1 MTAWV
6 EHLDTEACWSL
17 IAQHAVGRIGVLVD
31 SAPEVY
37 PVNHIVDER
46 TIVFRTDAGN
56 KLRGLE
62 RSPSVCFEVD
72 DLDLAGRV
80 GWSVLVKG
88 RAIEIGTDELH
99 EAATRLTYWGIGA
112 KPHWVRIVPQEVTGR
127 RIHRVVPD

>member
-6 EHLDTEACWSL
+6 EHLDTEACWL
-17 IAQHAVGRIGVLVD
+17 LVAQHAVCRIGVLVD

-56 KLRGLE
+56 KLSGLE

-88 RAIEIGTDELH
+88 RAIEIDADELH
-99 EAATRLTYWGIGA
+99 GLATRLTSGESGRS
-112 KPHWVRIVPQEVTGR
+112 PTGSGSCR
-127 RIHRVVPD
+127 RK